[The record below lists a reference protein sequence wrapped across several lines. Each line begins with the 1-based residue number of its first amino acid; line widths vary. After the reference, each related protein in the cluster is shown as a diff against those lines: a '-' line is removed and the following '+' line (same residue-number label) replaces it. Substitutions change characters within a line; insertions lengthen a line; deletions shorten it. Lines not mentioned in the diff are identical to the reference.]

1 MKEVNQEVQKDAQP
15 SALRQK
21 FDRVVNTIALTAG
34 TTLVSA
40 AAFAEESNVDIG
52 TLALTGV
59 AGAAAS
65 VFAIKASPS
74 LMMWGYRKILGFI
87 GR

>member
-1 MKEVNQEVQKDAQP
+1 MEKLTQEVQQDAQS

-21 FDRVVNTIALTAG
+21 FDRAVNTVAVTAG
-34 TTLVSA
+34 TTLVSV
-40 AAFAEESNVDIG
+40 AAFAEESTIDTG
-52 TLALTGV
+52 TLALTGLT
-59 AGAAAS
+59 AAAAS
-65 VFAIKASPS
+65 IFAIKASPS

>member
-1 MKEVNQEVQKDAQP
+1 MSQQQNQQRKKT
-15 SALRQK
+15 LRSK
-21 FDRVVNTIALTAG
+21 VNTATTKLAIIATPF
-34 TTLVSA
+34 VMSA
-40 AAFAEESNVDIG
+40 SAMAAEDNSIDLG
-52 TLALTGV
+52 TLGLVGLTS
-59 AGAAAS
+59 GAAT